1 MIHLC
6 FPVPRWPLPQRV
18 LRKSVWRR
26 SGPRELLGVASFRA
40 GRLRGLLA
48 IADLGPQQKD
58 PQSWPRQTG
67 LVGST
72 PGHLEGGP
80 SWAGM
85 WLIRREGEAT
95 GLASLLCPRA
105 AYQLAPQPFHP
116 VALVPFHPG
125 LSPAQCLAQASST
138 PWFSAASPYPFPQLE
153 AGSAPVCPARP
164 DRRLGRGAP

>member
-1 MIHLC
+1 MAL
-6 FPVPRWPLPQRV
+6 VSSW
-18 LRKSVWRR
+18 
-26 SGPRELLGVASFRA
+26 GVASFRA

-138 PWFSAASPYPFPQLE
+138 PWFSAASPYPFPQL
-153 AGSAPVCPARP
+153 
-164 DRRLGRGAP
+164 RLGQHQSALPAQTVGWAGGPPDSQAHPQALVWSKHGVDSMGEAP